1 MYENNSIL
9 WPDNFALKSSNCS
22 SERRR
27 FHIKHGSTIRKDFIA
42 ITIIIIIIIII
53 AVITI
58 IIINITIIKLL
69 LSCPN

>member
-27 FHIKHGSTIRKDFIA
+27 FHIKHGSTIRKDFIT

-53 AVITI
+53 VITI
-58 IIINITIIKLL
+58 IIINITIIITIIHF
-69 LSCPN
+69 

>member
-27 FHIKHGSTIRKDFIA
+27 FHIKHGSTIRKDFIT
-42 ITIIIIIIIII
+42 ITIIIIIII
-53 AVITI
+53 VITII
-58 IIINITIIKLL
+58 IIINITIIIIIVHF
-69 LSCPN
+69 

>member
-27 FHIKHGSTIRKDFIA
+27 FHIKHGSTIRKDFIT
-42 ITIIIIIIIII
+42 ITIIIIIIII
-53 AVITI
+53 VITI
-58 IIINITIIKLL
+58 IIINITIIIIIIHF
-69 LSCPN
+69 

>member
-27 FHIKHGSTIRKDFIA
+27 FHIKHGSTIRKDFIT
-42 ITIIIIIIIII
+42 ITIIIIIII
-53 AVITI
+53 VITI
-58 IIINITIIKLL
+58 IIINITIIIIIVHF
-69 LSCPN
+69 

>member
-9 WPDNFALKSSNCS
+9 WPDNVALKSSNCS

-27 FHIKHGSTIRKDFIA
+27 FHIKHGSTIRKDFIT

-53 AVITI
+53 VITI
-58 IIINITIIKLL
+58 IIINITIIIIIIHF
-69 LSCPN
+69 

>member
-9 WPDNFALKSSNCS
+9 WPDNFALKSSNGS

-27 FHIKHGSTIRKDFIA
+27 FHIKHGSTIRKDFIT

-53 AVITI
+53 VITII
-58 IIINITIIKLL
+58 IIINITIIIIIIHF
-69 LSCPN
+69 

>member
-27 FHIKHGSTIRKDFIA
+27 FHIKHGSTIRKDFIT
-42 ITIIIIIIIII
+42 ITIIIII
-53 AVITI
+53 VITI
-58 IIINITIIKLL
+58 IIINITIIITIIHF
-69 LSCPN
+69 

>member
-27 FHIKHGSTIRKDFIA
+27 FHIKHGSTIRKDFIT
-42 ITIIIIIIIII
+42 ITIIIIIIII
-53 AVITI
+53 VITI
-58 IIINITIIKLL
+58 IIINITIIITIIHF
-69 LSCPN
+69 

>member
-27 FHIKHGSTIRKDFIA
+27 FHIKHGSTIRKDFITITI
-42 ITIIIIIIIII
+42 ITIIIIIII
-53 AVITI
+53 VITI
-58 IIINITIIKLL
+58 IIINITIIIIIIHF
-69 LSCPN
+69 

>member
-27 FHIKHGSTIRKDFIA
+27 FHVKHGSTIRKDFIT

-53 AVITI
+53 VITI
-58 IIINITIIKLL
+58 IIINITIIIIIIHF
-69 LSCPN
+69 

>member
-27 FHIKHGSTIRKDFIA
+27 FHIKHGSTIRKDFIT

-53 AVITI
+53 IVITI
-58 IIINITIIKLL
+58 IIINITIIIIIIHF
-69 LSCPN
+69 

>member
-27 FHIKHGSTIRKDFIA
+27 FHIKHGSTIRKDFIT
-42 ITIIIIIIIII
+42 ITIIIIIII
-53 AVITI
+53 VITI
-58 IIINITIIKLL
+58 IIINITIIIIIIHF
-69 LSCPN
+69 

>member
-27 FHIKHGSTIRKDFIA
+27 FHIKHGSTIRKDFIT
-42 ITIIIIIIIII
+42 ITIIIIIIII
-53 AVITI
+53 VITII
-58 IIINITIIKLL
+58 IIINITIIIIIHF
-69 LSCPN
+69 

>member
-27 FHIKHGSTIRKDFIA
+27 FHIKHGSTIRKDFIT
-42 ITIIIIIIIII
+42 ITIIIIII
-53 AVITI
+53 VITI
-58 IIINITIIKLL
+58 IIINITIIIIIVHF
-69 LSCPN
+69 

>member
-27 FHIKHGSTIRKDFIA
+27 FHIKHGSTIRKDFIT
-42 ITIIIIIIIII
+42 ITIIIIII
-53 AVITI
+53 VITI
-58 IIINITIIKLL
+58 IIINITIIIIIIHF
-69 LSCPN
+69 

>member
-27 FHIKHGSTIRKDFIA
+27 FHIKHGSTIRKDFIT
-42 ITIIIIIIIII
+42 ITIIIII
-53 AVITI
+53 VITI
-58 IIINITIIKLL
+58 IIINITIIIIIVHF
-69 LSCPN
+69 